1 MARCVILLIDGLR
14 PDAVVP
20 DLAPSLYALGQ
31 DYTRAEAAVTV
42 RPSTTV
48 AALLSLTTGVGPD
61 THKLVEP
68 GLATLRRL
76 GSLRPVPREL
86 AARQLPTVAVAGEV
100 ASVEVPVARVLVSA
114 AGVSRLVATAGPARR
129 VAAAALG
136 RLRFVPDGLVIVYV
150 NDCDRAG
157 HTAGWMSAPYLD
169 AVREADAAVARLRA
183 CTADSLLVVL
193 ADHGGGGV
201 HATDHDTP
209 HPVNDRIPLV
219 LAGPRIR
226 RRHVLRSPTSILDV
240 PPTLLWW
247 LGLEVPAAY
256 EGRVLREAFVAA
268 DELEAVA

>member
-14 PDAVVP
+14 PDALRP

-31 DYTRAEAAVTV
+31 DYTRAETALTV

-48 AALLSLTTGVGPD
+48 AALLSLATGVGPA

-68 GLATLRRL
+68 GLATLRKL
-76 GSLRPVPREL
+76 GSLRPLPREL
-86 AARQLPTVAVAGEV
+86 SARQLPTVVVAGEV
-100 ASVEVPVARVLVSA
+100 LPAEVPIAKVLASA
-114 AGVSRLVATAGPARR
+114 AGVGRLIATAGPARR

-157 HTAGWMSAPYLD
+157 HTAGWMSDPYFE
-169 AVREADAAVARLRA
+169 AVREADAAVAHLRA
-183 CTADSLLVVL
+183 CAADSLLVVL

-201 HATDHDTP
+201 HPTDHDTP

-226 RRHVLRSPTSILDV
+226 RKHVLRRPASLLDV
-240 PPTLLWW
+240 PPTLMWW
-247 LGLEVPAAY
+247 LGLEVPAGY

>member
-1 MARCVILLIDGLR
+1 MARCVVLLIDGLR

-20 DLAPSLYALGQ
+20 DLAPSLHALGH
-31 DYTRAEAAVTV
+31 DYTHAETAVTV

-48 AALLSLTTGVGPD
+48 AALLSLATGVGPG

-68 GLATLRRL
+68 GLATLRKL
-76 GSLRPVPREL
+76 GSLKPVPREL
-86 AARQLPTVAVAGEV
+86 SARQLPTVVVAGEV
-100 ASVEVPVARVLVSA
+100 LPVEVPIAKVLASA
-114 AGVSRLVATAGPARR
+114 AGVGRFIATAGPARR

-157 HTAGWMSAPYLD
+157 HTSGWMSEPYLE
-169 AVREADAAVARLRA
+169 AVREADAAVAQLRA

-201 HATDHDTP
+201 HPTDHDTP

-226 RRHVLRSPTSILDV
+226 RKHVLRRPASLLDV
-240 PPTLLWW
+240 PPTLMWC
-247 LGLEVPAAY
+247 LGLEVPGSY